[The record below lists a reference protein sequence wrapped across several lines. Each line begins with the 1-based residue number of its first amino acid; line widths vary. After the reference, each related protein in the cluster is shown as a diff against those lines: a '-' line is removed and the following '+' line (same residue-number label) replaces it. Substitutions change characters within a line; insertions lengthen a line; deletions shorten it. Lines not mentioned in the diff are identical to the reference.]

1 MAEKFTNDP
10 HNVYMCLT
18 NVTVQLTSSKA
29 FFDPGAMPIP
39 SSELVSLTKI
49 PLSCCKAV
57 GAGLRCKIHKDEAV
71 KEKHL

>member
-1 MAEKFTNDP
+1 MTHTMRICVTN
-10 HNVYMCLT
+10 VLR
-18 NVTVQLTSSKA
+18 NVTVHLISSKA

-49 PLSCCKAV
+49 PLSCCTAV
-57 GAGLRCKIHKDEAV
+57 KAGLRCKIHKDEAV